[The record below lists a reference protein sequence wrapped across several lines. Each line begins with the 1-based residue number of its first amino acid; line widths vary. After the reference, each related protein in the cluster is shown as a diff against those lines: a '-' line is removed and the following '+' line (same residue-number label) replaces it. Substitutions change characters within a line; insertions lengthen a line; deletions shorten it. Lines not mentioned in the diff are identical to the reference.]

1 MVAVTAWFNIYD
13 SGLPQFVCVGK
24 CFALQVQL
32 LSTDSTALR
41 LFGDNLQR
49 LLGDFYQTAY
59 GAVYK

>member
-32 LSTDSTALR
+32 LSTALG
-41 LFGDNLQR
+41 LSVDNLQG
-49 LLGDFYQTAY
+49 LLEDFYQTAY

>member
-32 LSTDSTALR
+32 LFTALG

-49 LLGDFYQTAY
+49 LLGDFYQTA
-59 GAVYK
+59 

>member
-32 LSTDSTALR
+32 LSTALG
-41 LFGDNLQR
+41 LSGDNLQR

>member
-32 LSTDSTALR
+32 IFTALG